1 MPIFLTVAFIILRAV
16 LILKR
21 RIGLSSGGEKYGSPK
36 EAGKSGGLDVEAAGR
51 HEEVQKERKKERN
64 WTLREE
70 TALAR
75 SKRAHQNWHC
85 FFRQEIALVNKK

>member
-36 EAGKSGGLDVEAAGR
+36 EAGKSGGLDVEAAGCTSQ
-51 HEEVQKERKKERN
+51 QKVDT
-64 WTLREE
+64 TLYFYTSFNEHNTPYTVLE
-70 TALAR
+70 SNNSESMPDVL
-75 SKRAHQNWHC
+75 H
-85 FFRQEIALVNKK
+85 

>member
-36 EAGKSGGLDVEAAGR
+36 EAGKSGGLDVEAAG
-51 HEEVQKERKKERN
+51 
-64 WTLREE
+64 
-70 TALAR
+70 
-75 SKRAHQNWHC
+75 
-85 FFRQEIALVNKK
+85 ALVNKK